1 MLLEPP
7 PTCRPQCVPVK
18 LHACAGLKEAD
29 SVEKSVRIVITSG
42 LVNQPRFSKALRESL
57 ELRVKQVP
65 THPACS
71 LVRTQP
77 EAAVLHPCM
86 AGRHARVL

>member
-1 MLLEPP
+1 M
-7 PTCRPQCVPVK
+7 VPYTVLMG

-57 ELRVKQVP
+57 EPRVKQARP
-65 THPACS
+65 QPSCS
-71 LVRTQP
+71 FAQKAT
-77 EAAVLHPCM
+77 
-86 AGRHARVL
+86 GSN